1 MSIVTIKDTFIIEDI
16 HNDFSLKKFIKKNTH
31 LIILYKNLKNY
42 YQIRQ
47 YDTDDNIY
55 WYINKLDCKVLSD
68 KIIKKQDF
76 MWCHGMN
83 EKIEYL
89 NVMKQINEKINIIY
103 DIGSNVGQ
111 ISLQMY
117 NFFKPHTIYCFEPDK
132 ENITFAKLKHKNNSV
147 FKYINKGIYY
157 GKKQDEVYGRG
168 DNSCGGFYLGSCTKD
183 KTFKDFYNNSIKYD
197 NKIFE
202 LDELENFNID
212 KPDLIKIDVEGSEY
226 NIITNSSIFKEVSY
240 LIIEWHFPNID
251 FISFSKKNLPK
262 HTIIYKEKA
271 YLGGTYLLKLN

>member
-47 YDTDDNIY
+47 YDTNDNIY

-117 NFFKPHTIYCFEPDK
+117 LF
-132 ENITFAKLKHKNNSV
+132 
-147 FKYINKGIYY
+147 
-157 GKKQDEVYGRG
+157 
-168 DNSCGGFYLGSCTKD
+168 
-183 KTFKDFYNNSIKYD
+183 
-197 NKIFE
+197 
-202 LDELENFNID
+202 
-212 KPDLIKIDVEGSEY
+212 
-226 NIITNSSIFKEVSY
+226 
-240 LIIEWHFPNID
+240 
-251 FISFSKKNLPK
+251 
-262 HTIIYKEKA
+262 
-271 YLGGTYLLKLN
+271 